1 MLARTGRRH
10 DAADWPGHKEIQVSG
25 ANPRRDQA
33 LANYQAIQ
41 QHHLHSTVEK
51 AMGELLVA
59 LAEEPAG
66 PASPAE
72 LAEIRAELT
81 ALRRDLA
88 ARPQPA
94 PNAAIEPAELA
105 EIRSELTALR
115 RDLMFVSSLDPAAT
129 TQGVPA
135 GAEIAELRQEIAA
148 MRQEMARFMR
158 QNTLGVVAPPR
169 GQPARPARDLPGKS
183 APMRPVEE
191 LLDEVPQID
200 GELPPE
206 QLKAYV
212 ERPRVRPEDITLTQ
226 EDIKRQER
234 RALLPVSG
242 ETFARLGRFD
252 PAAAN
257 NTVGVI
263 LLISFAL
270 IMMLMCWAMLAA

>member
-10 DAADWPGHKEIQVSG
+10 DAAPWPAHKEIEVSA

-41 QHHLHSTVEK
+41 QHHFHSTVEK

-59 LAEEPAG
+59 LAEEPAA
-66 PASPAE
+66 PTSPAE
-72 LAEIRAELT
+72 LAEIRGELA

-88 ARPQPA
+88 ASRSA
-94 PNAAIEPAELA
+94 PSVAIEPAELA
-105 EIRSELTALR
+105 EIRKELTALR
-115 RDLMFVSSLDPAAT
+115 RDLMFVSSLDPAASPPGT
-129 TQGVPA
+129 EV
-135 GAEIAELRQEIAA
+135 AELRQEIAGL
-148 MRQEMARFMR
+148 RKEMARFMR
-158 QNTLGVVAPPR
+158 QNTLGVVAPPDR
-169 GQPARPARDLPGKS
+169 GAYRPAPRDLPGGP

-191 LLDEVPQID
+191 LLDEVPQIE

-212 ERPRVRPEDITLTQ
+212 ERPRVRPEDITLTA

-242 ETFARLGRFD
+242 ETFARLGRQRQ
-252 PAAAN
+252 PASQAN
-257 NTVGVI
+257 NAAGVI

-270 IMMLMCWAMLAA
+270 IMMLMCWAMLAGSL